1 MLKVGIYKI
10 TSPSGR
16 VYVGQSIN
24 IEKRFREY
32 LKVKNCRSQRKLYNS
47 FKKYG
52 VKNHKFE
59 ILEICKTYQLNKKE
73 RFYQEKFDV
82 IKKGLNCRLTKTKS
96 KSGRLS
102 EETRQ
107 KMSLSSLGSKNSFFG
122 KKHSKKN
129 IKKISQ
135 ASKGRFKS
143 KETRQKISESQKG
156 EKHHFVK
163 IVLNTQ
169 TGIYY
174 FGTREAAESIG
185 LKMGT
190 LRAKLNGYNPNNTSF
205 IRV

>member
-1 MLKVGIYKI
+1 MFKIGIYKI
-10 TSPSGR
+10 TSPSKR

-32 LKVKNCRSQRKLYNS
+32 LKIKNCRSQRKLYNS

-96 KSGRLS
+96 KSGQLS

-122 KKHSKKN
+122 KKHSKK
-129 IKKISQ
+129 KI
-135 ASKGRFKS
+135 
-143 KETRQKISESQKG
+143 I
-156 EKHHFVK
+156 
-163 IVLNTQ
+163 IVVM
-169 TGIYY
+169 
-174 FGTREAAESIG
+174 EC
-185 LKMGT
+185 
-190 LRAKLNGYNPNNTSF
+190 
-205 IRV
+205 